1 MKKKGGSN
9 NNDEIV
15 DERFLAAT
23 NRPQFRSG
31 GNNRRRHKSSKSLEH
46 DGKNTNEDDESGTLH
61 STNNDDDDAE
71 GGFGESLS
79 AAIRSDDRFSEAL
92 TNSEKFGCVPGMDKY
107 GRKIKKNKKKRRDE
121 DKDDEQY
128 ASDSNDQKEE
138 EEEKKQTKTKK
149 DKVPVDMESRIAYLN
164 ALSRGDISASSSDED
179 DSSDDDS
186 DNDDDDDSDTSST
199 DVHGQAG
206 VFDPTYN
213 QLPGDYQSNDDDDS
227 EMELTTD
234 PTPYLCILNLDW
246 EHTRAVDVYAMLH
259 SFCPPGTLKRVDI
272 YPSDFGREMIEK
284 ERLEGPSGLWKKKTK
299 DAMKQNKNQNDDQD
313 EEDSDEDSS
322 SSSGEESGAAKDG
335 NISEHDDDDDSGS
348 DDEEDILNL
357 DEATAKLYSHFPPQS
372 EVMKN
377 SQLQTEEE
385 EEEGF
390 DREKLR
396 AYEASKLRYHFAI
409 ATFSSASAA
418 EPVYENVD
426 GMEMEHSA
434 AEIDVRALPVD
445 QYDETI
451 VGRKLHDSCDHLPGK
466 YSPPDNVVTAL
477 RQSKVTCSWER
488 GDSRREKALTK
499 WGMGKEA
506 WDAMNEG
513 DDIKFYLASDNSSAG
528 EESDDDDD
536 EGDDDVETETK
547 SRKIRALLGL
557 GGSDDENDA
566 SSNNDDSS
574 DESDD
579 DAGKNV
585 SSEASSESEDE
596 TEAKTKQVTFTPGKN
611 NLEEK
616 IRSKLQGDT
625 AELTPFQKY
634 LDKRKEKRRERRQ
647 AARKKGK
654 NGESD
659 SEEEVVGN
667 DDGMY
672 GIDSEFGVAKFS
684 DEESIDVADISKADD
699 DDDGFFLEDSKRG
712 SQKKNKNKKSKEAD
726 EEPKA
731 AKEKNRMAST
741 KEELELLIA
750 GDDGKLCYMS
760 IILLFSRIM
769 FFSLRLNL
777 SYTSSTLHTASLD
790 EEDAKD
796 FDMRGLEK
804 LERHANKKLRGKRKR
819 QLENLA
825 ANVSGQGFQVDT
837 KDDRFSA
844 LLEGAD
850 DRFGIDRTN
859 PAFKETTAM
868 KNLLEEQAKR
878 RKKNRGKSK
887 EKVSSDKSKHQQSDG
902 KGGNKKNDS
911 WVESSSGAMELSSL
925 VKSLQTKVKS
935 TDKPKKKK
943 LRQ

>member
-1 MKKKGGSN
+1 
-9 NNDEIV
+9 
-15 DERFLAAT
+15 
-23 NRPQFRSG
+23 
-31 GNNRRRHKSSKSLEH
+31 
-46 DGKNTNEDDESGTLH
+46 
-61 STNNDDDDAE
+61 
-71 GGFGESLS
+71 
-79 AAIRSDDRFSEAL
+79 
-92 TNSEKFGCVPGMDKY
+92 MDKY
-107 GRKIKKNKKKRRDE
+107 GRKIKKGKKKSRRD
-121 DKDDEQY
+121 DDDDDSGDDDE
-128 ASDSNDQKEE
+128 SGDEQKE
-138 EEEKKQTKTKK
+138 QATKK
-149 DKVPVDMESRIAYLN
+149 DNAPMDMESRIAYLN
-164 ALSRGDISASSSDED
+164 ALSRGDISASSSEEDDD
-179 DSSDDDS
+179 DSSDDD
-186 DNDDDDDSDTSST
+186 NDDDDDDDSSTSST
-199 DVHGQAG
+199 NIHGQAG

-213 QLPGDYQSNDDDDS
+213 QLPGDYQQDDYQQ
-227 EMELTTD
+227 ELTTD

-272 YPSDFGREMIEK
+272 YPSDFGREMMEK
-284 ERLEGPSGLWKKKTK
+284 ERVEGPSGLWKK
-299 DAMKQNKNQNDDQD
+299 DGKQKNKKSDGDDGNHV
-313 EEDSDEDSS
+313 EEDDDSSRSSDEDSS
-322 SSSGEESGAAKDG
+322 SSGEKVSGAAGQDG
-335 NISEHDDDDDSGS
+335 NISEQHNDHDESDSDEDDDEEE
-348 DDEEDILNL
+348 EEDILNL

-396 AYEASKLRYHFAI
+396 AYEASKLRYYFAI
-409 ATFSSASAA
+409 ATFSNASAA

-451 VGRKLHDSCDHLPGK
+451 EGRELHDSCNHLPGK
-466 YSPPDNVVTAL
+466 YAPPDNVVTAL

-499 WGMGKEA
+499 WGMGKDA

-528 EESDDDDD
+528 EESDDD
-536 EGDDDVETETK
+536 GDGDLETETK
-547 SRKIRALLGL
+547 SRKMRALLGL
-557 GGSDDENDA
+557 SGSEDEDDAASDNDGSSDGSDE
-566 SSNNDDSS
+566 
-574 DESDD
+574 
-579 DAGKNV
+579 DAGKNAE
-585 SSEASSESEDE
+585 SLEASSESESEDE
-596 TEAKTKQVTFTPGKN
+596 AEAKTKQVTFTPGKK

-616 IRSKLQGDT
+616 IRSKLNGET

-634 LDKRKEKRRERRQ
+634 LEKRKEKRRERRQ

-654 NGESD
+654 GMESD
-659 SEEEVVGN
+659 SEEEVGE

-672 GIDSEFGVAKFS
+672 GVDPEFGVAKFS
-684 DEESIDVADISKADD
+684 DEESVDSADIGKADGDD
-699 DDDGFFLEDSKRG
+699 DDDFFLEDAKSS
-712 SQKKNKNKKSKEAD
+712 SQKKKGKKPKGKD
-726 EEPKA
+726 EEAKA
-731 AKEKNRMAST
+731 GKNNRMAST

-750 GDDGKLCYMS
+750 GDD
-760 IILLFSRIM
+760 
-769 FFSLRLNL
+769 
-777 SYTSSTLHTASLD
+777 D

-804 LERHANKKLRGKRKR
+804 LEKHANKKLRGKRKR

-844 LLEGAD
+844 LLEGID

-868 KNLLEEQAKR
+868 KTLLQEQSKR
-878 RKKNRGKSK
+878 RKKNRGKSN
-887 EKVSSDKSKHQQSDG
+887 EKASDKSKQQQHQADG
-902 KGGNKKNDS
+902 KGGNKNDS

>member
-1 MKKKGGSN
+1 MKKKGSN
-9 NNDEIV
+9 SSSNDEII

-23 NRPQFRSG
+23 NRPQFRSS
-31 GNNRRRHKSSKSLEH
+31 NKQRNHKK
-46 DGKNTNEDDESGTLH
+46 DGKHSKQGKDGSSRKESSSGTLH
-61 STNNDDDDAE
+61 SSSTNSDI
-71 GGFGESLS
+71 GFGDSLTE
-79 AAIRSDDRFSEAL
+79 AMKNDDRFSEAL
-92 TNSEKFGCVPGMDKY
+92 TNEEKFGCVPGMDKY
-107 GRKIKKNKKKRRDE
+107 GRKIKKKKQKQQQQHSE
-121 DKDDEQY
+121 DDSGSSDDDEQ
-128 ASDSNDQKEE
+128 EE
-138 EEEKKQTKTKK
+138 QPVVKKK
-149 DKVPVDMESRIAYLN
+149 DTPMDMESRIAYLN
-164 ALSRGDISASSSDED
+164 ALSRGDISASSSDD
-179 DSSDDDS
+179 SDSSDDDDSNKSDS
-186 DNDDDDDSDTSST
+186 DNEDSDDDSST
-199 DVHGQAG
+199 NIYGKAG
-206 VFDPTYN
+206 VFDPSYN
-213 QLPGDYQSNDDDDS
+213 QLPGDYQHPSNSNGEEDT
-227 EMELTTD
+227 MELTTE

-272 YPSDFGREMIEK
+272 YPSDFGREMMEK
-284 ERLEGPSGLWKKKTK
+284 ERVEGPSGLWKKSKRKK
-299 DAMKQNKNQNDDQD
+299 DNGGGGDDE
-313 EEDSDEDSS
+313 EEDSD
-322 SSSGEESGAAKDG
+322 SSSGEESSTAQDNG
-335 NISEHDDDDDSGS
+335 NISGEQNNESDNSDS
-348 DDEEDILNL
+348 DEEEDILNL

-377 SQLQTEEE
+377 SKLQTEEE

-390 DREKLR
+390 DHEKLR
-396 AYEASKLRYHFAI
+396 AYEASKLRYYFAI
-409 ATFSSASAA
+409 ATFTSAAAA

-451 VGRKLHDSCDHLPGK
+451 EGRPVHDSCDHLPGK
-466 YSPPDNVVTAL
+466 YAPPDNVVTAL

-488 GDSRREKALTK
+488 GDTRREKVLTK

-528 EESDDDDD
+528 EESDDDD
-536 EGDDDVETETK
+536 EGNGDAETAKK
-547 SRKIRALLGL
+547 SRKMRALLGL
-557 GGSDDENDA
+557 GGSDDD
-566 SSNNDDSS
+566 
-574 DESDD
+574 DD
-579 DAGKNV
+579 DAESNSGGSSDGSNDDDSGKDAA
-585 SSEASSESEDE
+585 SSEASSESESEDE
-596 TEAKTKQVTFTPGKN
+596 AEAKTKQVTFTPGKK

-616 IRSKLQGDT
+616 IRSKLQGET

-634 LDKRKEKRRERRQ
+634 LEKRKEKRRERRQ

-654 NGESD
+654 GGESD
-659 SEEEVVGN
+659 SEEEGVVE

-672 GIDSEFGVAKFS
+672 GVDPEFGVAKFS
-684 DEESIDVADISKADD
+684 DEESVDDADIGNGDGGN
-699 DDDGFFLEDSKRG
+699 DDDGFFLEDTKSDSK
-712 SQKKNKNKKSKEAD
+712 KKKGKKSKGN
-726 EEPKA
+726 EEESNATK
-731 AKEKNRMAST
+731 KNRMAST

-750 GDDGKLCYMS
+750 GDDGKLSCACS
-760 IILLFSRIM
+760 KCLLLFNRS
-769 FFSLRLNL
+769 SLNAEANCVLFPPL
-777 SYTSSTLHTASLD
+777 LPTSLYLD

-844 LLEGAD
+844 LLEGTD

-868 KNLLEEQAKR
+868 KSLLEEQAKR

-887 EKVSSDKSKHQQSDG
+887 EKASDKSKSQQSDG
-902 KGGNKKNDS
+902 KGGNKNDS

>member
-1 MKKKGGSN
+1 MKKKGS
-9 NNDEIV
+9 NDEII

-23 NRPQFRSG
+23 NRPQFRSSG
-31 GNNRRRHKSSKSLEH
+31 GKQRNHKSKSH
-46 DGKNTNEDDESGTLH
+46 DGKHANNKGKDDSSGTLH
-61 STNNDDDDAE
+61 STTNFDAND
-71 GGFGESLS
+71 GFGESLTE
-79 AAIRSDDRFSEAL
+79 AMRSDDRFSEAL
-92 TNSEKFGCVPGMDKY
+92 TNEEKFGCVPGMDKY
-107 GRKIKKNKKKRRDE
+107 GRKIKKKKKKRRD
-121 DKDDEQY
+121 DDDDDGADDDSSAADDDQEEQRQ
-128 ASDSNDQKEE
+128 AAAK
-138 EEEKKQTKTKK
+138 KK
-149 DKVPVDMESRIAYLN
+149 DNMPMDMESRIAYLN
-164 ALSRGDISASSSDED
+164 ALSRGDISASSSDES
-179 DSSDDDS
+179 DSSDDD
-186 DNDDDDDSDTSST
+186 DDDDSNKSDNADEDDDSSASST
-199 DVHGQAG
+199 NIHGKAG
-206 VFDPTYN
+206 VFDPSYN
-213 QLPGDYQSNDDDDS
+213 QLPGDHYSDN
-227 EMELTTD
+227 ETMELTTE

-272 YPSDFGREMIEK
+272 YPSDFGKKMMEK
-284 ERLEGPSGLWKKKTK
+284 ERLEGPSGLWKKSKK
-299 DAMKQNKNQNDDQD
+299 KKSNDD
-313 EEDSDEDSS
+313 EEDNDTQEDE
-322 SSSGEESGAAKDG
+322 EHNNES
-335 NISEHDDDDDSGS
+335 ES

-372 EVMKN
+372 QVMKN
-377 SQLQTEEE
+377 SKLQTEEE

-390 DREKLR
+390 DHEKLR
-396 AYEASKLRYHFAI
+396 AYEASKLRYYFAI

-418 EPVYENVD
+418 EPVYEDVD

-451 VGRKLHDSCDHLPGK
+451 EGRTLHDSCDHLPGK
-466 YSPPDNVVTAL
+466 YAPPDNVVTAL

-488 GDSRREKALTK
+488 GDTRREKVLTK

-528 EESDDDDD
+528 EESDDDD
-536 EGDDDVETETK
+536 EGDGDVETEKK
-547 SRKIRALLGL
+547 SRKMRALLGL
-557 GGSDDENDA
+557 SGSEDDDEEDDDANNSSDGSNDGSDDG
-566 SSNNDDSS
+566 
-574 DESDD
+574 
-579 DAGKNV
+579 DAGKDA
-585 SSEASSESEDE
+585 ASSESESEDE
-596 TEAKTKQVTFTPGKN
+596 AEAKTKQVTFTPGKK

-616 IRSKLQGDT
+616 IRSKLQGET

-634 LDKRKEKRRERRQ
+634 LEKRKEKRRERRQ

-654 NGESD
+654 GEESD
-659 SEEEVVGN
+659 SEEDVVE

-672 GIDSEFGVAKFS
+672 GVDPEFGVAKFS
-684 DEESIDVADISKADD
+684 DEESVDDADIGEADAD
-699 DDDGFFLEDSKRG
+699 GGNDDDGFFLEDTKSG
-712 SQKKNKNKKSKEAD
+712 SQKKKGKKSKGK
-726 EEPKA
+726 EEDSNATK
-731 AKEKNRMAST
+731 KNRMAST

-750 GDDGKLCYMS
+750 GDD
-760 IILLFSRIM
+760 
-769 FFSLRLNL
+769 
-777 SYTSSTLHTASLD
+777 D

-844 LLEGAD
+844 LLEGTD

-868 KNLLEEQAKR
+868 KTLLEEQAKR

-887 EKVSSDKSKHQQSDG
+887 EKVSDKSKNQQSDG
-902 KGGNKKNDS
+902 KDGNKNDS

-943 LRQ
+943 LRQQQ

>member
-9 NNDEIV
+9 NSNDEIV

-31 GNNRRRHKSSKSLEH
+31 GGRRRHKSNSSDH
-46 DGKNTNEDDESGTLH
+46 DGKTTSNDDNDNNKQGESSGTLH
-61 STNNDDDDAE
+61 STNVDDDNTD
-71 GGFGESLS
+71 GFGESLTQ
-79 AAIRSDDRFSEAL
+79 AIRSDDRFSEAL
-92 TNSEKFGCVPGMDKY
+92 TNSDKFGCVPGMDKY
-107 GRKIKKNKKKRRDE
+107 GRKIKKSKKKSRRDDDDSGDDGE
-121 DKDDEQY
+121 SGDEQ
-128 ASDSNDQKEE
+128 KEQA
-138 EEEKKQTKTKK
+138 KKK
-149 DKVPVDMESRIAYLN
+149 DNAPMDMESRIAYLN
-164 ALSRGDISASSSDED
+164 ALSRGDISASSSEEEDDDD
-179 DSSDDDS
+179 DSSDD
-186 DNDDDDDSDTSST
+186 DNDDDDDSSTSST
-199 DVHGQAG
+199 NIHGQAG

-213 QLPGDYQSNDDDDS
+213 QLPGDYQQGDYQQ
-227 EMELTTD
+227 ELTTD

-272 YPSDFGREMIEK
+272 YPSDFGREMMEK
-284 ERLEGPSGLWKKKTK
+284 ERVEGPSGLWKK
-299 DAMKQNKNQNDDQD
+299 DWKQKNKKSDGDDGNHV
-313 EEDSDEDSS
+313 EEDDDSSSSSDEDSS
-322 SSSGEESGAAKDG
+322 SSGEKVSGAAAQDG
-335 NISEHDDDDDSGS
+335 NISEQHNDDDESDS
-348 DDEEDILNL
+348 DEDNDEEEEDILNL

-396 AYEASKLRYHFAI
+396 AYEASKLRYYFAI
-409 ATFSSASAA
+409 ATFSNASAA

-451 VGRKLHDSCDHLPGK
+451 EGRELHDSCNHLPGK
-466 YSPPDNVVTAL
+466 YAPPDNVVTAL

-499 WGMGKEA
+499 WGIAKDA

-528 EESDDDDD
+528 EESDDD
-536 EGDDDVETETK
+536 GDGDLETETK
-547 SRKIRALLGL
+547 SRKMRALLGL
-557 GGSDDENDA
+557 SGSEDEDDAASDNDGSSDGSDE
-566 SSNNDDSS
+566 
-574 DESDD
+574 
-579 DAGKNV
+579 DAGKNAE
-585 SSEASSESEDE
+585 SLEASSESESEDE
-596 TEAKTKQVTFTPGKN
+596 AEAKTKQVTFTPGKK

-616 IRSKLQGDT
+616 IRSKLNGET

-634 LDKRKEKRRERRQ
+634 LEKRKEKRRERRQ

-654 NGESD
+654 GMESD
-659 SEEEVVGN
+659 SEEEVGE
-667 DDGMY
+667 DDAIY
-672 GIDSEFGVAKFS
+672 GVDPEFGVAKFS
-684 DEESIDVADISKADD
+684 DEESVDSADIGKADGDD
-699 DDDGFFLEDSKRG
+699 DDDFFLEDAKSS
-712 SQKKNKNKKSKEAD
+712 SQKKKGKKPKGKD
-726 EEPKA
+726 EEAKA
-731 AKEKNRMAST
+731 GKNNRMAST

-750 GDDGKLCYMS
+750 GDD
-760 IILLFSRIM
+760 
-769 FFSLRLNL
+769 
-777 SYTSSTLHTASLD
+777 D

-804 LERHANKKLRGKRKR
+804 LEKHANKKLRGKRKR

-844 LLEGAD
+844 LLEGID

-868 KNLLEEQAKR
+868 KTLLQEQSKR
-878 RKKNRGKSK
+878 RKKNRGKSN
-887 EKVSSDKSKHQQSDG
+887 EKASDKSKQQQHQADG
-902 KGGNKKNDS
+902 KGGNKNDS